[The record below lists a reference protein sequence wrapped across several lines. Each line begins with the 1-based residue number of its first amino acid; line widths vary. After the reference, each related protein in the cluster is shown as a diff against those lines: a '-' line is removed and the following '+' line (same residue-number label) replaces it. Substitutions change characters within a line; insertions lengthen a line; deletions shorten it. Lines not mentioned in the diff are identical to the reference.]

1 MFGFLRKKKKDPV
14 YIAAEH
20 TDTPMSSEMTR
31 LVAQELPLLDSVSRT
46 RVYRLLEEYDGP
58 TITAQEELPQEIRD
72 LMDLEAASFALRRP
86 RATRAVA
93 KQKGRKTPVV
103 RGFSGI
109 SRRTPGARPSVVSCG
124 RE

>member
-58 TITAQEELPQEIRD
+58 TITSQEELPQEIRD
-72 LMDLEAASFALRRP
+72 LMDL
-86 RATRAVA
+86 
-93 KQKGRKTPVV
+93 
-103 RGFSGI
+103 
-109 SRRTPGARPSVVSCG
+109 
-124 RE
+124 

>member
-14 YIAAEH
+14 YIAAEL

-58 TITAQEELPQEIRD
+58 TITSQEELPQEIRD
-72 LMDLEAASFALRRP
+72 LMDL
-86 RATRAVA
+86 
-93 KQKGRKTPVV
+93 
-103 RGFSGI
+103 
-109 SRRTPGARPSVVSCG
+109 
-124 RE
+124 

>member
-58 TITAQEELPQEIRD
+58 TITSQEELPQEIRD
-72 LMDLEAASFALRRP
+72 PMDL
-86 RATRAVA
+86 
-93 KQKGRKTPVV
+93 
-103 RGFSGI
+103 
-109 SRRTPGARPSVVSCG
+109 
-124 RE
+124 

>member
-14 YIAAEH
+14 YIAEEH

-58 TITAQEELPQEIRD
+58 TITSQEELPQEIRD
-72 LMDLEAASFALRRP
+72 LMDL
-86 RATRAVA
+86 
-93 KQKGRKTPVV
+93 
-103 RGFSGI
+103 
-109 SRRTPGARPSVVSCG
+109 
-124 RE
+124 